1 MDEDQGITWVQ
12 RCMIVTAAMAP
23 VARAFAAE
31 FGPGGTGMWTVP
43 LGPPGATEPTHF
55 VSSGFIDKQI
65 ADALGS
71 AEALQAG
78 AAAFDVEIPLDVC
91 AQMLAAGH
99 ISDISETLDARA
111 CIEAL
116 GLVLLDLAVP
126 VQQEAG
132 KSFKDLL
139 QGMAAAAA
147 LGGSSA

>member
-1 MDEDQGITWVQ
+1 MDEDQGITWVL

-55 VSSGFIDKQI
+55 ISSGFIDKRI

-78 AAAFDVEIPLDVC
+78 AAAFDVEIPLEVC

-99 ISDISETLDARA
+99 ISDISETLDARP
-111 CIEAL
+111 CMEAL
-116 GLVLLDLAVP
+116 GVVPLDVEVP
-126 VQQEAG
+126 MQQEAG
-132 KSFKDLL
+132 KSLKELL
-139 QGMAAAAA
+139 GAM
-147 LGGSSA
+147 LL